1 MDLRRCWIY
10 LSAAAATTQAHS
22 LSNIIVNS
30 FGTTESRVDKPTDD
44 PIRSGIEQR
53 NLGSLHLNEITVVT
67 AHNAHANNFAAG
79 DNMAK
84 QLATNQHYS
93 IYHLL
98 KHVGVRGL
106 MLDIEYDP
114 LDSDVRLVHGSVD
127 YNSFQDVLRSE
138 IIPFLEEDTDALI
151 IIDLETLGDKTMLR
165 DQLLLVLANN
175 PGFANRVFRM
185 SDTKWKDHGEWP
197 LIREMREADQR
208 VIILSDSVTLKSS
221 EHGIMWRNDIVMVRV
236 FSCCFAVL
244 QSALKQLLIAI
255 FIQYL

>member
-1 MDLRRCWIY
+1 MDLRRCWFY
-10 LSAAAATTQAHS
+10 LTAAATAQAHS
-22 LSNIIVNS
+22 LSNVIVNS
-30 FGTTESRVDKPTDD
+30 FGTTESRVDKPTND
-44 PIRSGIEQR
+44 ILQSSTEQR
-53 NLGSLHLNEITVVT
+53 NLGSLHLNEITFVT

-93 IYHLL
+93 IYRLL
-98 KHVGVRGL
+98 KYVGVRGL

-127 YNSFQDVLRSE
+127 YNSFEDVLQSE
-138 IIPFLEEDTDALI
+138 IIPFLEEDTDAVI
-151 IIDLETLGDKTMLR
+151 TIDFETLGDTAMLR
-165 DQLLLVLANN
+165 KKIFSILESN

-185 SDTKWKDHGEWP
+185 SDMRWKDHSEWP

-208 VIILSDSVTLKSS
+208 VVILSDSIALESS

-236 FSCCFAVL
+236 FRAAPLLCRVL
-244 QSALKQLLIAI
+244 SSRCS
-255 FIQYL
+255 